1 MYFVIKPRARVL
13 QDRIS
18 PPFHRLLKNF
28 NFYKINP
35 NLFNLIY
42 SIMLYNS
49 CWLSSRLLHSSVR
62 SFHKIEGRTSTTN
75 SRSVIAFSSATIV
88 SPNIYFSRSIN
99 TNCVSN
105 NRIRSIFHPLSIKV
119 SVTDNNYQ
127 QLRNFGS
134 EISTASIYTEFEKVS
149 RTVGSKII
157 ATGSNKQKLRA
168 YALYK
173 QSTIGDC
180 NIEKPSLFNP
190 VEKAKYDAWKQLQGT
205 SKEEAMKTYVQEF
218 GTTTTSSSSS
228 SSSSSDM
235 PEGSA
240 ATNPQGAFQTIL
252 KTPMLPSHTFQNKV
266 AFITGGGTG
275 LGKAMATSLSSLGC
289 TVFITSRKNDVLVQ
303 TCKEISSQTGGKVY
317 SYPADVREPEQ
328 VKAALDECEK
338 LTGTV
343 PDIVINNAAGNFVSP
358 TERLSPNAWKTVID
372 IVLNGTA
379 FVTLDAGKRLIK
391 AKKGGVFLAI
401 TTTYAPDG
409 SGYVVP
415 SAAAKSGVHALTKS
429 LAAEWGKYGLRFVG
443 IAPGPIETKGAFSR
457 LDPTGAFKDLMVE
470 RLPAKRLGEPEEL
483 ANLATYL
490 VSPYASWL
498 TGSIIN
504 LDGGEKVGLGGEFNA
519 LSAVSE
525 EQWDMM
531 ESMIRKVNKK
541 GS

>member
-1 MYFVIKPRARVL
+1 ML
-13 QDRIS
+13 NS
-18 PPFHRLLKNF
+18 S
-28 NFYKINP
+28 YKI
-35 NLFNLIY
+35 
-42 SIMLYNS
+42 
-49 CWLSSRLLHSSVR
+49 SSRLFIKSSLLSSSIFSLSSTLSTNSLLRSSSVSLQVGSSILPSTIGFR
-62 SFHKIEGRTSTTN
+62 SSLQNFHTSTIVNN
-75 SRSVIAFSSATIV
+75 S
-88 SPNIYFSRSIN
+88 NI
-99 TNCVSN
+99 
-105 NRIRSIFHPLSIKV
+105 K
-119 SVTDNNYQ
+119 
-127 QLRNFGS
+127 
-134 EISTASIYTEFEKVS
+134 AEFERVS
-149 RTVGSKII
+149 KTVGSKI
-157 ATGSNKQKLRA
+157 ATLGSNKQKLRA

-173 QSTIGDC
+173 QATIGDC
-180 NIEKPSLFNP
+180 DKTKQPGFFANP
-190 VEKAKYDAWKQLQGT
+190 VEKAKFEAWNNLQGL
-205 SKEEAMKTYVQEF
+205 SSEEAMKTYIQEF
-218 GTTTTSSSSS
+218 NTPTSTTSIMNTSSSSS
-228 SSSSSDM
+228 STDM
-235 PEGSA
+235 PEGSN
-240 ATNPQGAFQTIL
+240 ATNPQGSFQTIM
-252 KTPMLPSHTFQNKV
+252 KTPMLPVDTFKDKV

-275 LGKAMATSLSSLGC
+275 LGKAMATTLSHLGC
-289 TVFITSRKNDVLVQ
+289 NIFITSRKQEVLQQ
-303 TCKEISSQTGGKVY
+303 TSTEIQQITKGKIFY
-317 SYPADVREPEQ
+317 YPADVRDPEQ

-338 LTGTV
+338 VLGV